1 MTLQQTVTIPADRRL
16 HLDFDLPETASIGTA
31 TVILDFPTVPQSGP
45 QPHRRPFEGLFGC
58 TKDSG
63 VWEGDGVEIIRKLR
77 DEW

>member
-16 HLDFDLPETASIGTA
+16 RFDFEVPETL
-31 TVILDFPTVPQSGP
+31 TVGEAEVKLVITPKRTP

-58 TKDSG
+58 AKGSG
-63 VWEGDGVEIIRKLR
+63 VWDGDGVEIIRKLR